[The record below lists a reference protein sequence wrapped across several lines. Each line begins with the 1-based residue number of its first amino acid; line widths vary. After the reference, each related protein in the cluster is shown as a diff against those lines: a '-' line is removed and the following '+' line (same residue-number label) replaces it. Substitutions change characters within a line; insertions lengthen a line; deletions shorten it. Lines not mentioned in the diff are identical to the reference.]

1 MIAIHTKWLIKEF
14 HRMESSTFLT
24 PAEYDQLTL
33 SSGTTFRSFQ
43 APYTSSLKQSD
54 WFFQVQGQY
63 LPTIVVE
70 SGWTETTTKLHRDM
84 RLWLI
89 GGANQVQLVL
99 LLKWTK
105 NANRRVS
112 GVVQLWALNQ
122 MGNETLLQTA
132 IIYPPAANQV
142 IQITRKRLFGSLVHP
157 GRNPNDVF
165 NLSIDA
171 LRAIAAD
178 AIQTDG
184 FLPA

>member
-1 MIAIHTKWLIKEF
+1 MHIQIKLDSNTE
-14 HRMESSTFLT
+14 HS
-24 PAEYDQLTL
+24 A
-33 SSGTTFRSFQ
+33 FRSFQ
-43 APYTSSLKQSD
+43 APYTSSLKQPDS
-54 WFFQVQGQY
+54 FFQVQGQY
-63 LPTIVVE
+63 LPTIVIK
-70 SGWTETTTKLHRDM
+70 SGWTETTANLHRDM

-99 LLKWTK
+99 LPKWTK
-105 NANRRVS
+105 HANRRVS

-132 IIYPPAANQV
+132 VRFIIQNVRLYLFDHFTDYSKIIYPPAANQV
-142 IQITRKRLFGSLVHP
+142 IQITRKQLFGTLVHP

-178 AIQTDG
+178 AIHTDG